1 MILCNG
7 EWKYYLRI
15 ARQDHWIKN
24 IFVIPGLIFVV
35 LMIPALNCS
44 WKEILFHFLFDMAAV
59 CLIASANYTIN
70 EWLDAPFDKYHLVK
84 RFRPCVSDRVKKKV
98 SIFNIL
104 CFGFAEEFWG
114 IWCLCRSLL
123 P

>member
-1 MILCNG
+1 LILCNG

-84 RFRPCVSDRVKKKV
+84 RFRPCVSDR
-98 SIFNIL
+98 
-104 CFGFAEEFWG
+104 
-114 IWCLCRSLL
+114 
-123 P
+123 